1 VFRKTEKAAMG
12 ICQADTDRPACQRH
26 VIQPLAAPASSD
38 IRVFRSSLA
47 REIAGTCPVERGQ

>member
-1 VFRKTEKAAMG
+1 MG

-26 VIQPLAAPASSD
+26 VIRPLAAPASSD